1 MSPFA
6 VKCKQPVVTCIDRIW
21 QILTACF
28 LRSTHCDRGKLG
40 QALGLQLE
48 AESPTGIWEMRRR
61 SDGSDGRSR
70 CLYALQCEMPRWYQG
85 RRHPRHGAAY
95 RNLSKMHCVLHLFT
109 GRWDS
114 ERPESTDASFQE
126 GASYISTIW
135 RLYPMFAGRS
145 TIVYLHLSSFIHL
158 KNTWIWVYIIS
169 HYNCKSRKSPIF
181 HSNCLGFI
189 PWLPSRMRRKKRMP
203 QRSGANHES
212 SVLVFWFVWRI
223 LALVSN
229 ERIRTQITKCCSLRA
244 MLAVDCIDDNWQW
257 KQHLE
262 LVVIPTWA

>member
-1 MSPFA
+1 
-6 VKCKQPVVTCIDRIW
+6 
-21 QILTACF
+21 
-28 LRSTHCDRGKLG
+28 
-40 QALGLQLE
+40 
-48 AESPTGIWEMRRR
+48 
-61 SDGSDGRSR
+61 
-70 CLYALQCEMPRWYQG
+70 MPGWYQG
-85 RRHPRHGAAY
+85 RRHPRHGTAVHDACSI
-95 RNLSKMHCVLHLFT
+95 LIFVLHLFT

-126 GASYISTIW
+126 GASYISSTIW
-135 RLYPMFAGRS
+135 LYPIFAGRS
-145 TIVYLHLSSFIHL
+145 TIVYLDLSSFIHL
-158 KNTWIWVYIIS
+158 KIPGFGYTHVYIIS
-169 HYNCKSRKSPIF
+169 HYNCKSPIF

-262 LVVIPTWA
+262 LIVIPTWAWLDTARTRFKQVNYIEPRFC

>member
-169 HYNCKSRKSPIF
+169 HYNCKSRKSPFFIATAWVSYHDSLPGWEGRKGCLKGVVQIMKVQF
-181 HSNCLGFI
+181 SFSGLFGAFWHSF
-189 PWLPSRMRRKKRMP
+189 RMKG
-203 QRSGANHES
+203 SGP
-212 SVLVFWFVWRI
+212 
-223 LALVSN
+223 
-229 ERIRTQITKCCSLRA
+229 K
-244 MLAVDCIDDNWQW
+244 
-257 KQHLE
+257 
-262 LVVIPTWA
+262 